1 MELRIGASSWT
12 SEAWW
17 DRLYPRSLRPGER
30 LPWYA
35 RLYDCVEVDATY
47 YALPHRRIV
56 AGWYTRTPERFLF
69 ALKLPR
75 EFLDPKQPLDRE
87 KLAGFLVTARL
98 LREKLG
104 GVLLQFAPWVKPG
117 RASEYVWEL
126 LGALEPGL
134 PYALELRDA
143 GWFRGP
149 PRDRLLRE
157 LHDRAIP
164 LTWSSLTYVDVPPEL
179 TTDWAYLR
187 FIADHR
193 TVPAETHG
201 EVRVDRFQ
209 ETKLWADRVRQHER
223 SLRRV
228 LAFFNNHFAGFAPAS
243 INLFRELLGL
253 PTVDYT
259 PPAAGRG
266 ASPRVE
272 RPRADAGR
280 RPSRPLEDFG

>member
-17 DRLYPRSLRPGER
+17 DRLYPRFLRPGER

-47 YALPHRRIV
+47 YAVPDRRMV
-56 AGWYTRTPERFLF
+56 ASWYARTPERFLF
-69 ALKLPR
+69 TLKLPR
-75 EFLDPKQPLDRE
+75 EFLDPKKPLDRE
-87 KLAGFLVTARL
+87 KLAGFLATTRL

-104 GVLLQFAPWVKPG
+104 AVLVQFAPWVRPG
-117 RASEYVWEL
+117 RASDYVWEL
-126 LGALEPGL
+126 LRALEPGL
-134 PYALELRDA
+134 PYSLELRDA
-143 GWFRGP
+143 GWFSGP
-149 PRDRLLRE
+149 THDRLLRE

-179 TTDWAYLR
+179 TTDWLYLR

-201 EVRVDRFQ
+201 ELRVDRSQ
-209 ETKLWADRVRQHER
+209 ETKLWAERVRQLAP

-253 PTVDYT
+253 PPVDYT
-259 PPAAGRG
+259 PPALERRANPPVE
-266 ASPRVE
+266 SPRAEV
-272 RPRADAGR
+272 GR